1 MSEGKLE
8 EVDEAVVPGTSFE
21 LAVPIEAQFLLPRGD
36 GKAQR
41 GGMHFGRWRKC
52 SGGQGEEFFDPGVE
66 LRGGREQSII
76 AAAGL
81 SGDAIRD
88 FALDENHDCFK
99 VFGIVEQPQE
109 DLRSDV
115 VGKIA
120 DDLRRL
126 GAEFDAGPA
135 QAGLGSKQR
144 IEINGENVAFDD
156 FNIGEHAEAEAKLCG
171 QHAVKL
177 NRDQAASA
185 LGQER
190 CENAASGT
198 DFEHRVLRYIAEGVD
213 ELLSK
218 AVADEEML
226 SQLGLML
233 RTARGH
239 DLRHVDPLFPGHI
252 DCLCPETYSII
263 TCAREKR
270 VSREG
275 FMHIAFVA
283 SEGVPFSK
291 TGGLAD
297 VVGALPRALA
307 ALGHQV
313 SVYLPRYRQTK
324 LADPAT
330 VVRSIT
336 IPFDD
341 KYRFASV
348 VTGGSQSGVKFYFV
362 DYPDYFDR
370 DALYG
375 TPAGDYPDN
384 AERFAL
390 FSRAVLEAT
399 KILGV
404 PQIFHC
410 HDWQSA
416 LVPVLLRTVYAE
428 DPAFRDVGTV
438 FTIHNIGYQGLFP
451 PETLPLLMLP
461 WDLFTM
467 SKMEFFGQVNFLKGA
482 LTFSDFITTVSR
494 KYSQEIQT
502 AEYGFGLEGV
512 LRDRAATVTGI
523 LNGVDYDEWSPQADK
538 FIAAKYSPQDLSG
551 KAQCKQDL
559 LTAFGV
565 KNADPKI
572 PVIGI
577 VSRFAAQK
585 GFDLIAQIMDRLAR
599 EEMIVVA
606 LGAGDKQY
614 EEMFVRLNKQFPNKI
629 AVKVAYDNAIAHK
642 IEAGSDMFLMP
653 SKYEPCGLNQ
663 IYSLKYGTVP
673 IVRATGGLDDTIEP
687 WDARSGKGTGF
698 KFTEYNGESLLLT
711 IKHALQAYRDQTS
724 WQVLMRNGMNKD
736 FSWNASAREYGK
748 IYERVKQM
756 RGVAPVQEKVLV

>member
-1 MSEGKLE
+1 
-8 EVDEAVVPGTSFE
+8 
-21 LAVPIEAQFLLPRGD
+21 
-36 GKAQR
+36 
-41 GGMHFGRWRKC
+41 
-52 SGGQGEEFFDPGVE
+52 
-66 LRGGREQSII
+66 
-76 AAAGL
+76 
-81 SGDAIRD
+81 
-88 FALDENHDCFK
+88 
-99 VFGIVEQPQE
+99 
-109 DLRSDV
+109 
-115 VGKIA
+115 
-120 DDLRRL
+120 
-126 GAEFDAGPA
+126 
-135 QAGLGSKQR
+135 
-144 IEINGENVAFDD
+144 
-156 FNIGEHAEAEAKLCG
+156 
-171 QHAVKL
+171 
-177 NRDQAASA
+177 
-185 LGQER
+185 
-190 CENAASGT
+190 
-198 DFEHRVLRYIAEGVD
+198 
-213 ELLSK
+213 
-218 AVADEEML
+218 
-226 SQLGLML
+226 
-233 RTARGH
+233 
-239 DLRHVDPLFPGHI
+239 
-252 DCLCPETYSII
+252 
-263 TCAREKR
+263 
-270 VSREG
+270 
-275 FMHIAFVA
+275 MHIAFVA

-313 SVYLPRYRQTK
+313 SVFLPRYKQTK
-324 LADPAT
+324 LVDPVT

-348 VTGGSQSGVKFYFV
+348 VTAGGHSGVRFYFV
-362 DYPDYFDR
+362 EYPEFFER

-390 FSRAVLEAT
+390 FSRAVLEAA
-399 KILGV
+399 KIVGA

-428 DPAFRDVGTV
+428 DPAFRDAGTV
-438 FTIHNIGYQGLFP
+438 FTIHNMGYQGLFP
-451 PETLPLLMLP
+451 PDTLPLLMLP

-482 LTFSDFITTVSR
+482 LTYSDYITTVSK

-512 LRDRAATVTGI
+512 LHGRASTVTGI
-523 LNGVDYDEWSPQADK
+523 LNGVDYDEWSPHMDK
-538 FIAAKYSPQDLSG
+538 FIVAKYSPQDLSG

-559 LTAFGV
+559 LTTFGV
-565 KNADPKI
+565 ANADAKL

-606 LGAGDKQY
+606 LGAGDKTY
-614 EEMFVRLNKQFPNKI
+614 EELFLRLNKQFPNKI

-642 IEAGSDMFLMP
+642 IEAGADMFLMP

-687 WDARSGKGTGF
+687 WDARSGRGTGF
-698 KFTEYNGESLLLT
+698 KFVEYNGEALLAT
-711 IKHALQAYRDQTS
+711 IKQALQAFRDQTS
-724 WQVLMRNGMNKD
+724 WQALMRNGMNKD
-736 FSWNASAREYGK
+736 FSWAASAREYGK
-748 IYERVKQM
+748 IYERVRQM
-756 RGVAPVQEKVLV
+756 RGAPLTPDKALAGVPA